1 MQQRVQV
8 VWLEEEKRDRRFEKR
23 TCEKLCSVYCGQ
35 LIKQPQTTVLSIS
48 VVCCAL
54 VLLRWFQEQDIHY
67 ILIILVIALASSLAV
82 NHMIFKTTAHSVQ
95 EDVNLL
101 HASVLSMVEF
111 DEDIFAAGN
120 CFDWNEHPAQ
130 PGLFC
135 PFAYRLPPPNLGAIF
150 AKDLA
155 MEYHYLG
162 NTSEWFFLARKN
174 AEKVIARNEQ
184 YLKYDNIMGHLAKVP
199 KSQAIKASF
208 CCLIALPFQ
217 WDIFYCRFII
227 ASLPVCQLGKFLS

>member
-1 MQQRVQV
+1 
-8 VWLEEEKRDRRFEKR
+8 
-23 TCEKLCSVYCGQ
+23 
-35 LIKQPQTTVLSIS
+35 
-48 VVCCAL
+48 
-54 VLLRWFQEQDIHY
+54 
-67 ILIILVIALASSLAV
+67 LASLLYSMTIHGFLMQFPLDIYHGRNLIASTV
-82 NHMIFKTTAHSVQ
+82 FQSSNCRIFKTTAHSVQ

-111 DEDIFAAGN
+111 DDDIFAAGN

-162 NTSEWFFLARKN
+162 NTSEWFFLARK
-174 AEKVIARNEQ
+174 ECREG
-184 YLKYDNIMGHLAKVP
+184 DS
-199 KSQAIKASF
+199 SQ
-208 CCLIALPFQ
+208 
-217 WDIFYCRFII
+217 
-227 ASLPVCQLGKFLS
+227 